1 MHLHYTHVHICTH
14 TEIHIGTHPCMH
26 TGTYAH
32 TDTDI
37 RHRHTNT
44 DSHTLTHK
52 DTHTHTHTHT
62 NTNYTYIRLGISRVT
77 KQCLYT
83 FKIVHQ
89 FCKCTEV
96 LLLMCYMP
104 YATKHTTFAFAMK
117 TMQFFKPLK
126 TNLNADWEEIVYFS
140 IKLTKPY
147 LYCYFSKILCPLQ
160 GPISAKM
167 RFPLF
172 TYKVSYGPETACAQ
186 TQ

>member
-52 DTHTHTHTHT
+52 DTHTHTHT

-126 TNLNADWEEIVYFS
+126 RNLNADWEEIVYFS